1 MDEKVE
7 DTSEESRKNHISYYR
22 SLNRVI
28 QELQNE
34 MSNETNSTVRNHLK
48 GRIDAMEKDK
58 KRIKNM
64 FPDMTEEELDDNTG

>member
-28 QELQNE
+28 QKLQNE
-34 MSNETNSTVRNHLK
+34 LSNETNSTVRNHLE

-64 FPDMTEEELDDNTG
+64 FPDMTKGELDDNTG

>member
-34 MSNETNSTVRNHLK
+34 MSNETNSTVRNHLE

-64 FPDMTEEELDDNTG
+64 FPDMTKEELDDNTG